1 MKDIHIR
8 KSVSQEKM
16 LVQWDKNTVKNLLN
30 LI

>member
-8 KSVSQEKM
+8 KSVSWKQM
-16 LVQWDKNTVKNLLN
+16 LVQWNNNTVKNLLN